1 MTNLHKYTN
10 MEIIISNGYEPSSDF
25 TETLSTSIDDIIAI
39 YDQLFNSACTLAGFQ
54 FIGIV
59 FDKSIIEDNISI
71 SSFAYF
77 FFGLGFIVSMLSAM
91 MTFITSTFL
100 KTLRFENK
108 NFIQASIKKYEKIF
122 YFGYITFF
130 MNTISF
136 MVPINII
143 LHELIYFPFA
153 IFINIVSVIISILGI
168 TFYIIIVHNKQSYLI
183 DNVEYKRN
191 IYH

>member
-1 MTNLHKYTN
+1 MTNRYEYTN
-10 MEIIISNGYEPSSDF
+10 MDIMLANGYNPSNDFSDS
-25 TETLSTSIDDIIAI
+25 LSTSIDDIIAI
-39 YDQLFNSACTLAGFQ
+39 YDQLFDSACTLAGFQ

-59 FDKSIIEDNISI
+59 FDKTVIDGDITV

-77 FFGLGFIVSMLSAM
+77 FFGLGFVVSLLSAM

-108 NFIQASIKKYEKIF
+108 EFIQKSIQKYTTIF

-143 LHELIYFPFA
+143 LHELIYYPFA
-153 IFINIVSVIISILGI
+153 IAINIASVITVVLGI
-168 TFYIIIVHNKQSYLI
+168 TFYTLIVHNKQIYRVNDREI
-183 DNVEYKRN
+183 KRN
-191 IYH
+191 IYY

>member
-1 MTNLHKYTN
+1 MTNMYEYTN
-10 MEIIISNGYEPSSDF
+10 MDIILANGYNPSSDF
-25 TETLSTSIDDIIAI
+25 REELSTSIDDIIAI
-39 YDQLFNSACTLAGFQ
+39 YDQLFESACTLAGFQ

-59 FDKSIIEDNISI
+59 FDKTVISENISI

-77 FFGLGFIVSMLSAM
+77 FFGLGFIVSLLSTM

-100 KTLRFENK
+100 KTLRYENK
-108 NFIQASIKKYEKIF
+108 EFIKTSLQKYKNIF

-130 MNTISF
+130 VNTIAF

-143 LHELIYFPFA
+143 LYDLIYYPFA
-153 IFINIVSVIISILGI
+153 ICINIASVIVVVLGI
-168 TFYIIIVHNKQSYLI
+168 TFYVLIVHKKQKYLEN
-183 DNVEYKRN
+183 DVEIKRN

>member
-1 MTNLHKYTN
+1 MSHTYGRTN
-10 MEIIISNGYEPSSDF
+10 MEIMISNGYNPSSDF
-25 TETLSTSIDDIIAI
+25 KDYLSTSIDDIIAI
-39 YDQLFNSACTLAGFQ
+39 YDQLFDSACTLAGFQ

-59 FDKSIIEDNISI
+59 FDKTGISEDISI

-77 FFGLGFIVSMLSAM
+77 FFGLGFIVSMFSAM

-108 NFIQASIKKYEKIF
+108 AFIEKSLQKYKTIF
-122 YFGYITFF
+122 YLGYITFF
-130 MNTISF
+130 VNTIAF

-143 LHELIYFPFA
+143 LHELIYYPFA
-153 IFINIVSVIISILGI
+153 ICINIASTIVVVLGV
-168 TFYIIIVHNKQSYLI
+168 TFYVLIVHNKQIY
-183 DNVEYKRN
+183 VENNIEIKRN

>member
-1 MTNLHKYTN
+1 

-77 FFGLGFIVSMLSAM
+77 FFGLGFIISMLSAM

>member
-1 MTNLHKYTN
+1 MTSQYTN
-10 MEIIISNGYEPSSDF
+10 MDLMIKNGYNPSNTF
-25 TETLSTSIDDIIAI
+25 TEHLSTSIDDIISI
-39 YDQLFNSACTLAGFQ
+39 YDQLFDSACTLAGFQ

-59 FDKSIIEDNISI
+59 FDKTVIDGNITI

-77 FFGLGFIVSMLSAM
+77 FFGLGFIVSLFSAM
-91 MTFITSTFL
+91 MTFITSTFF

-108 NFIQASIKKYEKIF
+108 EFIETSIEKYKTMF

-130 MNTISF
+130 INTICF

-143 LHELIYFPFA
+143 LYELIYYPFA
-153 IFINIVSVIISILGI
+153 ITINIASLITAILGI
-168 TFYIIIVHNKQSYLI
+168 TFYILIVHNKQIYKI
-183 DNVEYKRN
+183 NNQDIKRN

>member
-77 FFGLGFIVSMLSAM
+77 FFGLGFIISMLSAM

>member
-1 MTNLHKYTN
+1 MYEYTN
-10 MEIIISNGYEPSSDF
+10 MDIILANGYNPSSDF
-25 TETLSTSIDDIIAI
+25 REELSTSIDDIIAI
-39 YDQLFNSACTLAGFQ
+39 YDQLFESACTLAGFQ

-59 FDKSIIEDNISI
+59 FDKTVISENISI

-77 FFGLGFIVSMLSAM
+77 FFGLGFIVSLLSTM

-100 KTLRFENK
+100 KTLRYENK
-108 NFIQASIKKYEKIF
+108 EFIKTSLQKYKNIF

-130 MNTISF
+130 VNTIAF

-143 LHELIYFPFA
+143 LYDLIYYPFA
-153 IFINIVSVIISILGI
+153 ICINIASVIVVVLGI
-168 TFYIIIVHNKQSYLI
+168 TFYVLIVHKKQKYLEN
-183 DNVEYKRN
+183 DVEIKRN

>member
-1 MTNLHKYTN
+1 MSSQYGYTN
-10 MEIIISNGYEPSSDF
+10 MELMIANGYNPSDTF
-25 TETLSTSIDDIIAI
+25 TDDLSTSIDDIIAI
-39 YDQLFNSACTLAGFQ
+39 YDQLFDSACTLAGFQ

-59 FDKSIIEDNISI
+59 FDKTVIEGNITL

-77 FFGLGFIVSMLSAM
+77 FFGLGFVVSLFSAI

-108 NFIQASIKKYEKIF
+108 EFVETSIQKYKKLF

-130 MNTISF
+130 INSICF

-143 LHELIYFPFA
+143 LHELIYYPFA
-153 IFINIVSVIISILGI
+153 IAINIASLITVILGI
-168 TFYIIIVHNKQSYLI
+168 TFYVIIVHNKQIYTI
-183 DNVEYKRN
+183 NNREIKRN
-191 IYH
+191 VYH